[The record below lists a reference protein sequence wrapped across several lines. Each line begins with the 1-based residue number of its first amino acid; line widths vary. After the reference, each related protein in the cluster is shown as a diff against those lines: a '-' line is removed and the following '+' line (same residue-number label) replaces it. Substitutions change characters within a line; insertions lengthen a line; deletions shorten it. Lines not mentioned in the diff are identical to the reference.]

1 MNFQQILAIPFY
13 FNIINTAFTE
23 LQITKFGLSISKI
36 QLVDDTYYLKKIDQ
50 TLVPIDY
57 NIRSTYGR
65 DEDGILSDLIKFLVT
80 AKVFEDTEH
89 NPLGM
94 YMLYKVKFPNGHD
107 KSGYR
112 QMGIMGEDNSR
123 VTISEYSS
131 YFDTTFYQTLVI
143 LNKKNITNILSH

>member
-50 TLVPIDY
+50 TLVQIDY
-57 NIRSTYGR
+57 NILLTYGR
-65 DEDGILSDLIKFLVT
+65 DRDGILNDLIKFLVT
-80 AKVFEDTEH
+80 TKVFEDTNH

-94 YMLYKVKFPNGHD
+94 YMLYKVKFPNQHD

-112 QMGIMGEDNSR
+112 QMGIDGKHNR
-123 VTISEYSS
+123 VTISEYSR
-131 YFDTTFYQTLVI
+131 YFDPTFYQTLVI
-143 LNKKNITNILSH
+143 LNKK

>member
-23 LQITKFGLSISKI
+23 VQITKYGLSISKI
-36 QLVDDTYYLKKIDQ
+36 QLIDDTYYLKKIDE

-57 NIRSTYGR
+57 NILSTYGR
-65 DEDGILSDLIKFLVT
+65 DRDGILNDLMKFLVT
-80 AKVFEDTEH
+80 AKVFEDTDR

-112 QMGIMGEDNSR
+112 QMGIIDEDGR
-123 VTISEYSS
+123 GAISEFSR
-131 YFDTTFYQTLVI
+131 YFDPTFYQTLVI
-143 LNKKNITNILSH
+143 LNK